1 MDSFINAVVSGM
13 ISGSLYAIMAL
24 GLTIIYGVSRVF
36 NFAHGH
42 VAVIGAYIVWFVLGF
57 AGAGILPDNNL
68 SILPGMLLALIF
80 MFIFGIFLYY
90 FTIRYLMQRP
100 GWEFSTVIFT
110 LGLGILLENIMLQ
123 VFGPRVKSVPIFV
136 EGAFSLGSIR
146 IGWHELFL
154 ILVVLITIF
163 LLNSFLRGSRAG
175 QAMRAV
181 AQSIPGARIVGID
194 IERIFGYTF
203 ALGFAVT
210 GFSGILL
217 GTKYYMTPHIGWEW
231 MIKGFIIVSFGGL
244 GSVPGSIVAAF
255 VLGIAEALATL
266 YLGTLWVWP
275 TWFVL
280 FVAVLF
286 LRPQGILG
294 GRI

>member
-1 MDSFINAVVSGM
+1 
-13 ISGSLYAIMAL
+13 
-24 GLTIIYGVSRVF
+24 
-36 NFAHGH
+36 
-42 VAVIGAYIVWFVLGF
+42 
-57 AGAGILPDNNL
+57 
-68 SILPGMLLALIF
+68 
-80 MFIFGIFLYY
+80 
-90 FTIRYLMQRP
+90 
-100 GWEFSTVIFT
+100 
-110 LGLGILLENIMLQ
+110 MLQ
-123 VFGPRVKSVPIFV
+123 VFGPRVKSVPNLV
-136 EGAFSLGSIR
+136 EGTFALGGTR
-146 IGWHELFL
+146 ISWHELAL
-154 ILVVLITIF
+154 ILIVVATIL
-163 LLNSFLRGSRAG
+163 LLNAFLRRSKAG

-203 ALGFAVT
+203 AMGFMVT

-266 YLGTLWVWP
+266 YLGILWVWP

-280 FVAVLF
+280 FVLVLF